1 MCKVLNSSVQVPHPT
16 ELTQPNHSMGLVPA
30 FFARCS
36 TVYNLSGFN
45 RRRIPRESG
54 MTLEQNHE
62 NGDPRPSQIV
72 EALRLILRSARF
84 SGSKQCQT
92 LLQYLVEHSL
102 RGQDDELKERIIG
115 IEVFGRKSDYDT
127 SEDAVVRAR
136 VGEVRKRLAQYYTSE
151 EGQDSPVRVVIAPGS
166 YRPTFVLRPAVNNGS
181 RSKDSA
187 VTGQLGMAGSHV
199 AEDHP
204 PPETAPSIPSL
215 PRKAR
220 WHVWGL
226 AAAAA
231 CVVLLVAW
239 IGIPKWTKSEL
250 DIFWGPILDS
260 KKPAVIYAGT
270 APVYIRSM
278 ESVYREQTPL
288 NPNEEMQPATR
299 WTLPPVAERKVLT
312 AKDLLVDPSG
322 YVEVGDVKAAM
333 TVTGLLGGRRRSFD
347 LRIGPD
353 LAFEDLHGAPTV
365 LVGGYANFWTMFMN
379 RDLRFYFDRNLNIR
393 ERGGQGRVWSISHE
407 ASRAASST
415 ITEDY
420 AIVCRLFDSKTG
432 APVIAL
438 AGTTTCG
445 TRAAS
450 EFLADPVS
458 MRKLGSIPRDVWERK
473 NLELVLHAPLINC
486 NPTSVEIVAEHTW

>member
-1 MCKVLNSSVQVPHPT
+1 M
-16 ELTQPNHSMGLVPA
+16 A
-30 FFARCS
+30 
-36 TVYNLSGFN
+36 
-45 RRRIPRESG
+45 
-54 MTLEQNHE
+54 LEQNRE
-62 NGDPRPSQIV
+62 NGDPSPSQIL

-102 RGQDDELKERIIG
+102 SGQHDELKERIIG
-115 IEVFGRKSDYDT
+115 VEVFGRKSDYDT

-151 EGQDSPVRVVIAPGS
+151 EGQDAAVRVVIASGS
-166 YRPTFVLRPAVNNGS
+166 YRPTFVLRPGVNNGS
-181 RSKDSA
+181 KSSA
-187 VTGQLGMAGSHV
+187 VTDQPGMAGTHV

-204 PPETAPSIPSL
+204 YPETDASVPSL
-215 PRKAR
+215 PKKAR
-220 WHVWGL
+220 ERVWGF
-226 AAAAA
+226 AAATA
-231 CVVLLVAW
+231 CAVLLVAW
-239 IGIPKWTKSEL
+239 IGISRWTKSEL

-260 KKPAVIYAGT
+260 KKPAVIYTGT

-278 ESVYREQTPL
+278 ESVYREQIPL
-288 NPNEEMQPATR
+288 NPNEEMQPAPR
-299 WTLPPVAERKVLT
+299 WTLPPLAQGKVLT
-312 AKDLLVDPSG
+312 ANDLLVDPSG
-322 YVEVGDVKAAM
+322 YVEVGDVMAA
-333 TVTGLLGGRRRSFD
+333 TSVTGLLGGHRRSFD
-347 LRIGPD
+347 LRIGPE

-379 RDLRFYFDRNLNIR
+379 RDLHFYFDRNLNIR

-420 AIVCRLFDSKTG
+420 AIVCRLFNSKIG

-450 EFLADPVS
+450 EFLTDPVS
-458 MRKLGSIPRDVWERK
+458 MRKLKSIPREAWERK

-486 NPTSVEIVAEHTW
+486 NPTSVEIVAQHTW

>member
-1 MCKVLNSSVQVPHPT
+1 M
-16 ELTQPNHSMGLVPA
+16 A
-30 FFARCS
+30 
-36 TVYNLSGFN
+36 
-45 RRRIPRESG
+45 
-54 MTLEQNHE
+54 LEQNRE
-62 NGDPRPSQIV
+62 KVDPSPSQII
-72 EALRLILRSARF
+72 EALRLILHSAPF

-92 LLQYLVEHSL
+92 LLQYLVERSM

-127 SEDAVVRAR
+127 SEDAVVRGR
-136 VGEVRKRLAQYYTSE
+136 VGEVRKRLAQYYTSD
-151 EGQDSPVRVVIAPGS
+151 EGQDSAVRVVIASGS
-166 YRPTFVLRPAVNNGS
+166 YRPTFVLRPGVNNGS
-181 RSKDSA
+181 QDSA
-187 VTGQLGMAGSHV
+187 VTDQPGMASSHV

-204 PPETAPSIPSL
+204 SPETAPPIPSL

-220 WHVWGL
+220 WRVWGL

-239 IGIPKWTKSEL
+239 IGIPRWTKSEL
-250 DIFWGPILDS
+250 DIFWEPILDS
-260 KKPAVIYAGT
+260 KKPAVIYTGT

-278 ESVYREQTPL
+278 ESVYKEQTPL
-288 NPNEEMQPATR
+288 NPDEEMQPAPR
-299 WTLPPVAERKVLT
+299 WTLPPLAEGKVLT

-333 TVTGLLGGRRRSFD
+333 TVTELLGGRRRSFD

-353 LAFEDLHGAPTV
+353 LAFEDLHGVPTV

-379 RDLRFYFDRNLNIR
+379 RDLRFYFDSNLNIR
-393 ERGGQGRVWSISHE
+393 ERGGQDRVWSISHE
-407 ASRAASST
+407 ASRATSST
-415 ITEDY
+415 LTEDY
-420 AIVCRLFDSKTG
+420 AIVYRLFDSKTG

-445 TRAAS
+445 TQAAS

-458 MRKLGSIPRDVWERK
+458 MRKLGSIPRNSWERK
-473 NLELVLHAPLINC
+473 NLELVLHAPLVNC
-486 NPTSVEIVAEHTW
+486 NPTSVEIVAVHTW

>member
-1 MCKVLNSSVQVPHPT
+1 MRKVLNPSVQVPHPKSF
-16 ELTQPNHSMGLVPA
+16 PNPFILLNLSRLGLARTAPCATSLVPDW
-30 FFARCS
+30 
-36 TVYNLSGFN
+36 
-45 RRRIPRESG
+45 RRISRESG
-54 MTLEQNHE
+54 MPLEQNRE
-62 NGDPRPSQIV
+62 NSEPTPSQII

-102 RGQDDELKERIIG
+102 SGQDDELKERIIG

-136 VGEVRKRLAQYYTSE
+136 VGEVRKRLAQYYTSD
-151 EGQDSPVRVVIAPGS
+151 EGQDSSVRIVIASGS
-166 YRPTFVLRPAVNNGS
+166 YRPTFVLRPAVSNGS
-181 RSKDSA
+181 NNSVVTDQPAIA
-187 VTGQLGMAGSHV
+187 VTPV

-204 PPETAPSIPSL
+204 LPETDASVPGL
-215 PRKAR
+215 ARKPR

-226 AAAAA
+226 AAGAA
-231 CVVLLVAW
+231 CVILLVAW
-239 IGIPKWTKSEL
+239 IGISKWAKTEL

-260 KKPAVIYAGT
+260 KKMPVIYTGT

-278 ESVYREQTPL
+278 ESVYREQIPM
-288 NPNEEMQPATR
+288 NPNEEMQPAPR
-299 WTLPPVAERKVLT
+299 WTLPPLAQGKVLT
-312 AKDLLVDPSG
+312 ANDLLVDPSG
-322 YVEVGDVKAAM
+322 YVEVGDVMAA
-333 TVTGLLGGRRRSFD
+333 TSVTGLLGARRRSFD

-379 RDLRFYFDRNLNIR
+379 RDLHFYFDRNLNIR

-420 AIVCRLFDSKTG
+420 AIVCRLFNSKTG

-450 EFLADPVS
+450 EFLTDPVS
-458 MRKLGSIPRDVWERK
+458 MKKLRSIPMDGWERK

-486 NPTSVEIVAEHTW
+486 NPTSVEIVAQHTW